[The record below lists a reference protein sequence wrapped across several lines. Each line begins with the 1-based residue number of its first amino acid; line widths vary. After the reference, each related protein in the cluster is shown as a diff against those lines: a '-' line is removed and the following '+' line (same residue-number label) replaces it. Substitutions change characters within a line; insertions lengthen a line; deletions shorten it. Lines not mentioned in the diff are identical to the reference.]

1 MQIGWIDFSKDE
13 RSKVL
18 SVIDMLSEPEAV
30 DELGIGTIRDSFSR
44 ILFPGV
50 TSIQTRAK
58 YLVLIPYILLE
69 LERSKET
76 KVDAFFK
83 ELDDKEKE
91 CARKLLETS
100 DDGVIG
106 SRSIR
111 SGRWVKR
118 KPSDIY
124 WNGLRTYGIFT
135 EPHLSLS
142 DYGHIVC
149 AIHSKKQTLASF
161 GNTVRQCDGDENDVD
176 DSDAVRGIYSRQFW
190 RLPEQTSSNWFQ
202 ALSIDLSP
210 SEARFLK
217 RQIITSCGDS
227 LLGFVLKNN
236 RRDFTELADFA
247 EIGESLLPVLPN
259 SLSDT
264 YRMAEGF
271 ADFIYGAHIR
281 YNVILSQGQDSYAL
295 EEWTKYKAQMEDFAG
310 LNISVMIGALQLQN
324 VALVRFLTKLQVL
337 MKAGDIEGMDALIA
351 ARETQ
356 LKGLARAKLR
366 HVDELAYKGWV
377 GIGKLQYLFPNTRR
391 IVKDI
396 FSGEAAENAET
407 I

>member
-58 YLVLIPYILLE
+58 YLVLIPYTLLE

-142 DYGHIVC
+142 DYGHIGC

-310 LNISVMIGALQLQN
+310 FNISVMIGALQLQN

>member
-1 MQIGWIDFSKDE
+1 MQIGWVDFSKDE

-18 SVIDMLSEPEAV
+18 SVMDMLSEPEAV

-44 ILFPGV
+44 IFFPGV

-58 YLVLIPYILLE
+58 YLVLIPYILLG
-69 LERSKET
+69 LEQSKET

-142 DYGHIVC
+142 EYGRIAC

-161 GNTVRQCDGDENDVD
+161 GNTVRRCDGDENDVD
-176 DSDAVRGIYSRQFW
+176 DSDAVRGIYGKQFW
-190 RLPEQTSSNWFQ
+190 KLPEQASSDWFQ
-202 ALSIDLSP
+202 TLSIDLLP

-217 RQIITSCGDS
+217 RQIITTCGDS
-227 LLGFVLKNN
+227 FLGFILKNN
-236 RRDFTELADFA
+236 RRDFTELANFT
-247 EIGESLLPVLPN
+247 EIGENMLHFLPG
-259 SLSDT
+259 SISDT

-271 ADFIYGAHIR
+271 ANFIYGAHVR

-295 EEWTKYKAQMEDFAG
+295 EEWTKYEAQMKDFSGFNVPAM
-310 LNISVMIGALQLQN
+310 VGALQLRN
-324 VALVRFLTKLQVL
+324 VTLVRFLTKLQAL
-337 MKAGDIEGMDALIA
+337 MKAGDTEGMDALIA
-351 ARETQ
+351 ARETE
-356 LKGLARAKLR
+356 LKGPARAKLR
-366 HVDELAYKGWV
+366 YADEFSYQGWV

-396 FSGEAAENAET
+396 FSGEVAEHAET
-407 I
+407 V